1 MKKVMKKLKMGN
13 LCRLAAVAVLL
24 CACAPDGHETSG
36 NGGEGSSGDG
46 ATEVVPAVHLNENYT
61 FNGVNVKYKMK
72 VSLLKVGDEFV
83 LELDSENDIKPK
95 VAIFWDGEEVAT
107 IDELPC
113 LFEKTLDR
121 PGTFDLR
128 LKVSSLDVE
137 FTRKHM
143 IEVTE

>member
-1 MKKVMKKLKMGN
+1 M
-13 LCRLAAVAVLL
+13 LCYTLPHSVALGTL
-24 CACAPDGHETSG
+24 S
-36 NGGEGSSGDG
+36 
-46 ATEVVPAVHLNENYT
+46 
-61 FNGVNVKYKMK
+61 
-72 VSLLKVGDEFV
+72 
-83 LELDSENDIKPK
+83 IKPK
-95 VAIFWDGEEVAT
+95 VAIFWEGEEVAT

-137 FTRKHM
+137 FTREHM

>member
-24 CACAPDGHETSG
+24 SACAPDGLETSG

-46 ATEVVPAVHLNENYT
+46 AAEVVPSVHLNENYT

-72 VSLLKVGDEFV
+72 VSPLKVGDEFV

-95 VAIFWDGEEVAT
+95 VAIFWEGEEVAT